1 MTQKKENKKAVSTA
15 KRKKA
20 GRPAI
25 KEIAGYKVKVGLRY
39 ATESGPMANSLA
51 GGTVFPSK
59 EAAEA
64 RVKEL
69 VDEGQVKVWGGRTR
83 EKLIPNKG
91 TKL

>member
-1 MTQKKENKKAVSTA
+1 MTKTKENKAVETA
-15 KRKKA
+15 TTKKA
-20 GRPAI
+20 GRPVI
-25 KEIAGYKVKVGLRY
+25 QGIAGYKVKVGLRY

-59 EAAEA
+59 EAAQV

-69 VDEGQVKVWGGRTR
+69 VKEGQIRLWGGRTR
-83 EKLIPNKG
+83 ERFIPNKG